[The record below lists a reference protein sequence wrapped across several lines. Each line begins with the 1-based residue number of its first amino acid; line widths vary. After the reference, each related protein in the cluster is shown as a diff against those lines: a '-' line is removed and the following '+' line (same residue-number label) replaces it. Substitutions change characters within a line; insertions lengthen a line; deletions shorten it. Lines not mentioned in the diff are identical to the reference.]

1 MPHAYMVGPYRMG
14 YTLGVGTFGRV
25 KLALHEK
32 TNQKVAIKIINRAKM
47 QTLDMHEKISREI
60 SILQRLGPHPHIIR
74 LYELLDTPTD
84 IFMVTEYVPGGELFD
99 YIVQKARLQEGEARR
114 FFQQI
119 LSGVEYCHQ
128 HMICHRDLK
137 PENVLLNTNLSVK
150 VGDFGLSNFMK
161 DGDFLK
167 TSCGSPNYAAPE
179 VVSGKAYAGPEVDV
193 WSCGVILY
201 ALLCGSLPFD
211 DEHVPNLFKKIK
223 HGNFTLPGHLS
234 ENARRLIVRMLVV
247 DPAARISL
255 KEVRRHAWT
264 RLPSPYTSW
273 RHTEPAVDSE
283 VISELRKLGY
293 EIDEDKLAL
302 HQSSVQGV
310 FLSKEIVAYNLLLDK
325 KRAAKVQEE
334 AGSYEEGD
342 DTHTFSKEVR
352 KRASAAA
359 VFHSDY
365 TPVGVMSFMA
375 SRDLIG
381 LNADFRK
388 RALPGRTPKWKVG
401 IESSLDAATIMTAIF
416 HTLRSMG
423 YEWYVLTQYK
433 LLCREIQGE
442 RTASP
447 SQVTLCIVVYKMTGG
462 KAVVNIQVFD
472 GVMPGGMRAAVSTL
486 FAIYKTLAQAHQ
498 QSAGLAA
505 KTRKIAT

>member
-1 MPHAYMVGPYRMG
+1 MG

-84 IFMVTEYVPGGELFD
+84 IFMVMEYVPGGELFD
-99 YIVQKARLQEGEARR
+99 YIVQKARLQEAEARR

-137 PENVLLNTNLSVK
+137 PENVLLNTNLNVK

-179 VVSGKAYAGPEVDV
+179 VVSGKAYAGPEIDV

-264 RLPSPYTSW
+264 RLPGPYASW
-273 RHTEPAVDSE
+273 RRAENHVDSE
-283 VISELRKLGY
+283 IISDLRKLGY
-293 EIDEDKLAL
+293 DIDEEKITQY
-302 HQSSVQGV
+302 QSSMHGV
-310 FLSKEIVAYNLLLDK
+310 FLAPEIVAYNLLVDK
-325 KRAAKVQEE
+325 KRAAKAQEDLS
-334 AGSYEEGD
+334 GLEEMD
-342 DTHTFSKEVR
+342 KHTFSKEVR
-352 KRASAAA
+352 KRVSAAA

-381 LNADFRK
+381 LTPESRK
-388 RALPGRTPKWKVG
+388 RTQSGKTPKWKVG

-416 HTLRSMG
+416 HTLRSIG
-423 YEWYVLTQYK
+423 YEWFVINQYK
-433 LLCREIQGE
+433 ILCREMQSE
-442 RTASP
+442 AVP
-447 SQVTLCIVVYKMTGG
+447 SSSRVILCILVYKMVGAR
-462 KAVVNIQVFD
+462 AVVNIQVFD
-472 GVMPGGMRAAVSTL
+472 GALPGGMRSAVSVL
-486 FAIYKTLAQAHQ
+486 YAIYKTLAQAHQ

-505 KTRKIAT
+505 KTRKITT